1 MAKGIAGRLTTNSVE
16 LADLNIDIAKGEIK
30 IPQFQ
35 REFVWREEQALQLLD
50 SIANN
55 YPIGS
60 ILLWRTH
67 DKLATE
73 RNIGDFKLP
82 DTEELSPTSYVLD
95 GQQRLTVIYASL
107 GAEIDD
113 DGFSAAYDLLEEKF
127 VANPSEPQIT
137 IFPIRYINKITELL
151 NFRAALQS
159 HPQSQTLQSRLEELI
174 AVFTKYKIPVVT
186 LKDLKVEEVCPIFER
201 INSSGTRLSTYDL
214 MVAATWS
221 ESFDLNQK
229 AEYITTSLEPKGFGD
244 LDKNTIL
251 KCLAVIYYG
260 SIQKDEVI
268 NLRKIEQKEINKLV
282 DKLHDSILKA
292 VDILS
297 TEFRIYSW
305 DFLPY
310 EAHIIILVY
319 ILSSCRNFSS
329 EHIKRIR
336 QWFWRTSFSE
346 RYRGAEGS
354 FISRDIELIQEFIID
369 LSSKSSADTF
379 GQVPSEQSLSRVVF
393 RRNNSRSRAFI
404 LMLASLEP
412 RNITNGAR
420 IDTNAALSQ
429 FNRKQFHHIYP
440 KAFLKRNKSS
450 QDPNSLVNICILTA
464 SENLRISDG
473 NPKQYIPEC
482 INKLGDQAEE
492 VFDSNLLPL
501 PTKFDYSA
509 MEYSD
514 FLAARLELA
523 HDLISNLY
531 SGNFRRSSST

>member
-1 MAKGIAGRLTTNSVE
+1 MAKGIAGRLATDSVT
-16 LADLNIDIAKGEIK
+16 LSDLNIDVTKGEIK

-35 REFVWREEQALQLLD
+35 RKFVWREEQALQLLD

-73 RNIGDFKLP
+73 RNIGNFKLP
-82 DTEELSPTSYVLD
+82 DTEDISPTSYVLD

-107 GAEIDD
+107 GAEIND

-127 VANPSEPQIT
+127 VVSPSELQIT
-137 IFPIRYINKITELL
+137 IFPIRYTTRTTHLL
-151 NFRAALQS
+151 NFRSALQS
-159 HPQSQTLQSRLEELI
+159 HPKAQILQSRLDDLI
-174 AVFTKYKIPVVT
+174 GVFTKYKIPVVT
-186 LKDLKVEEVCPIFER
+186 LKELKVEEVCPVFER

-221 ESFDLNQK
+221 KDFDLNEK
-229 AEYITTSLEPKGFGD
+229 ADYIATSLEPKGFGD
-244 LDKNTIL
+244 LEGNTIL
-251 KCLAVIYYG
+251 KCLAVIHYG

-268 NLRKIEQKEINKLV
+268 NLRKVEQEEINKLV
-282 DKLHDSILKA
+282 EKLHASMLKA

-310 EAHIIILVY
+310 EAHIIIIVY
-319 ILSSCRNFSS
+319 ILSKCSVLSN

-354 FISRDIELIQEFIID
+354 FISRDIELIKEFIVD
-369 LSSKSSADTF
+369 LNPNSNADAF
-379 GQVPSEQSLSRVVF
+379 GQIPSEQSLSRVIF

-404 LMLASLEP
+404 LMLASLDP
-412 RNITNGAR
+412 RNVTNGAR
-420 IDTNAALSQ
+420 IDTSEALSN
-429 FNRKQFHHIYP
+429 FNKRQFHHIYP
-440 KAFLKRNKSS
+440 KAFLKRSQSS
-450 QDPNSLVNICILTA
+450 HESNSLVNICILAA
-464 SENLRISDG
+464 SENLRVSDRD
-473 NPKQYIPEC
+473 PKQYLPEC
-482 INKLGDQAEE
+482 VERLGAHAEE
-492 VFDSNLLPL
+492 VFASNLLPS

-509 MEYSD
+509 MDYSN
-514 FLAARLELA
+514 FLSARLELA
-523 HDLISNLY
+523 YNLIGSLY
-531 SGNFRRSSST
+531 SGNFRHS